1 MTTKTVQKH
10 LLLHGFLYYDNELC
24 KQKLQKQSY
33 DNYFM
38 VTVSAWKYLKYN
50 RNLLRT
56 EFLCKPNYVN
66 YCGVHAFICENVM
79 QTIL

>member
-24 KQKLQKQSY
+24 KQKLQKQRY

-38 VTVSAWKYLKYN
+38 VTVSA
-50 RNLLRT
+50 
-56 EFLCKPNYVN
+56 
-66 YCGVHAFICENVM
+66 
-79 QTIL
+79 